1 MGGSA
6 VTQTLFTRTPRSAL
20 PEGVAPAW
28 DMLNRLTGEPT
39 FIEVFAQA
47 PQLLNL
53 VMNEFYVK
61 VFFGGEVPQ
70 RYKQLAR
77 LRLSLVH
84 GCRTCNKQNVPGAL
98 EAGFS
103 QDQIEA
109 LVADTASQPLF
120 SEADLAVIEYT
131 DQMVLTNM
139 HGEIS
144 PALFKTLRMHFSEAQ
159 ILELGVVMAII
170 GGMAKLSF
178 LLDVVE
184 KETWCPFTPETA
196 A

>member
-1 MGGSA
+1 M
-6 VTQTLFTRTPRSAL
+6 TQTLFTRTPRAAL
-20 PEGVAPAW
+20 PEGMVPAW
-28 DMLNRLTGEPT
+28 EMLNKLTGEPT

-47 PQLLNL
+47 PHLLNL

-98 EAGFS
+98 EAGFT
-103 QDQIEA
+103 QPQIDA
-109 LVADTASQPLF
+109 LVANTSSEPLF
-120 SEADLAVIEYT
+120 TAADLAVIEYT

-139 HGEIS
+139 HGELA
-144 PALFKTLRMHFSEAQ
+144 PELLQRLRRHFTEAQ

-184 KETWCPFTPETA
+184 KETWCPFTPQSAT
-196 A
+196 

>member
-1 MGGSA
+1 M
-6 VTQTLFTRTPRSAL
+6 TQTLFTRTPRSAL
-20 PEGVAPAW
+20 SEGVAPAW

-103 QDQIEA
+103 QDQIDA
-109 LVADTASQPLF
+109 LVANTASQPLF

-144 PALFKTLRMHFSEAQ
+144 PALFKTLRTHFSEAQ

>member
-1 MGGSA
+1 
-6 VTQTLFTRTPRSAL
+6 
-20 PEGVAPAW
+20 
-28 DMLNRLTGEPT
+28 MLNKLTGEPT

-84 GCRTCNKQNVPGAL
+84 GCRTCNKQNVPGAI

-103 QDQIEA
+103 AAQIDA
-109 LVADTASQPLF
+109 LVANQVSTPLF
-120 SEADLAVIEYT
+120 SDADLAVIEYT

-144 PALFKTLRMHFSEAQ
+144 PQLFKTLRAHFSEAQ

-184 KETWCPFTPETA
+184 KETWCPFTPETVD
-196 A
+196 

>member
-1 MGGSA
+1 
-6 VTQTLFTRTPRSAL
+6 
-20 PEGVAPAW
+20 
-28 DMLNRLTGEPT
+28 MLNRLTGEPT

-103 QDQIEA
+103 QDQIDA
-109 LVADTASQPLF
+109 LVANTASQPLF

-144 PALFKTLRMHFSEAQ
+144 PALFKTLRTHFSEAQ

>member
-1 MGGSA
+1 M
-6 VTQTLFTRTPRSAL
+6 TQTLFTRTPRSQL
-20 PEGVAPAW
+20 PAGIAPAW
-28 DMLNRLTGEPT
+28 DMLNKLTGEPT

-84 GCRTCNKQNVPGAL
+84 GCRTCNKQNVPGAI

-103 QDQIEA
+103 QAQIDA
-109 LVADTASQPLF
+109 LVANTPSQPLF
-120 SEADLAVIEYT
+120 SEADLAVVDYT

-144 PALFKTLRMHFSEAQ
+144 PALFKTLRAHFSEAQ

-184 KETWCPFTPETA
+184 KETWCPFTPENA
-196 A
+196 ATNS

>member
-1 MGGSA
+1 M
-6 VTQTLFTRTPRSAL
+6 TQTLFTRTPRAAL
-20 PEGVAPAW
+20 PEGMVPAW
-28 DMLNRLTGEPT
+28 DMLNKLTCEPT

-47 PQLLNL
+47 PHLLNL

-61 VFFGGEVPQ
+61 LFFGGEVPQ

-98 EAGFS
+98 EAGFT
-103 QDQIEA
+103 QPQI
-109 LVADTASQPLF
+109 DTLIANTPSEPLF
-120 SEADLAVIEYT
+120 TAADLAVIEYT

-139 HGEIS
+139 HGELA
-144 PALFKTLRMHFSEAQ
+144 PDLFQRLRRHFTEAQ

-184 KETWCPFTPETA
+184 KETWCPFTPQSA

>member
-1 MGGSA
+1 M
-6 VTQTLFTRTPRSAL
+6 TQTLFTRTPRSAL

>member
-1 MGGSA
+1 M
-6 VTQTLFTRTPRSAL
+6 TDTLFTRTPREAL
-20 PEGVAPAW
+20 DPGIAPAW
-28 DMLNRLTGEPT
+28 DMLNRLTGEPA

-47 PQLLNL
+47 PVALNL

-61 VFFGGEVPQ
+61 VFFGGDVPQ

-103 QDQIEA
+103 QAQIDA
-109 LVADTASQPLF
+109 LVSDNGKDDLF
-120 SEADLAVIEYT
+120 TEADRAVIDFT

-139 HGEIS
+139 HGEMS
-144 PALFKTLRMHFSEAQ
+144 ADLFTRLRRHFTEAQ
-159 ILELGVVMAII
+159 ILELGVVMGII

-184 KETWCPFTPETA
+184 REPYCPFTPA
-196 A
+196 GNA

>member
-1 MGGSA
+1 M
-6 VTQTLFTRTPRSAL
+6 TETLFTRTPREAL
-20 PEGVAPAW
+20 APNVAPAW

-47 PQLLNL
+47 PDVLNL

-61 VFFGGEVPQ
+61 IFFGGDVPQ

-84 GCRTCNKQNVPGAL
+84 GCLTCNKQNVPGAM

-103 QDQIEA
+103 QAQVDA
-109 LVADTASQPLF
+109 LVANRCSTDLF
-120 SEADLAVIEYT
+120 TEADLAVIDYT

-139 HGEIS
+139 HGELS
-144 PALFKTLRMHFSEAQ
+144 KDLFERLRKHFSEAQ

-184 KETWCPFTPETA
+184 KESYCPFTPVGTG
-196 A
+196 

>member
-1 MGGSA
+1 M
-6 VTQTLFTRTPRSAL
+6 TQTLFTRTPRSDL
-20 PEGVAPAW
+20 PASIAPAW
-28 DMLNRLTGEPT
+28 DMLNKLTGEPT

-84 GCRTCNKQNVPGAL
+84 GCRTCNKQNVPGAI

-103 QDQIEA
+103 AAQIDA
-109 LVADTASQPLF
+109 LVANQVSTPLF
-120 SEADLAVIEYT
+120 SDADLAVIEYT

-144 PALFKTLRMHFSEAQ
+144 PQLFKTLRAHFSEAQ

>member
-1 MGGSA
+1 M
-6 VTQTLFTRTPRSAL
+6 TETLFTRTPREAL
-20 PEGVAPAW
+20 APNVAPAW

-39 FIEVFAQA
+39 FIEVFAQT
-47 PQLLNL
+47 PDVLNL

-61 VFFGGEVPQ
+61 IFFGGDVPQ

-84 GCRTCNKQNVPGAL
+84 GCLTCNKQNVPGAM

-103 QDQIEA
+103 QAQVDA
-109 LVADTASQPLF
+109 LVANRCSTDLF
-120 SEADLAVIEYT
+120 TEADLAVIDYT

-139 HGEIS
+139 HGELS
-144 PALFKTLRMHFSEAQ
+144 KDLFERLRKHFSEAQ

-184 KETWCPFTPETA
+184 KESYCPFTPTGTG
-196 A
+196 

>member
-1 MGGSA
+1 M
-6 VTQTLFTRTPRSAL
+6 TETLFTRTPREAL
-20 PEGVAPAW
+20 APNVAPAW

-47 PQLLNL
+47 PDVLNL

-61 VFFGGEVPQ
+61 IFFGGDVPQ

-84 GCRTCNKQNVPGAL
+84 GCLTCNKQNVPGAM

-103 QDQIEA
+103 QAQVDA
-109 LVADTASQPLF
+109 LVANRCSTDLF
-120 SEADLAVIEYT
+120 TEADLAVIDYT

-139 HGEIS
+139 HGELS
-144 PALFKTLRMHFSEAQ
+144 KDLFERLRKHFSEAQ

-170 GGMAKLSF
+170 GGMAKLFF

-184 KETWCPFTPETA
+184 KESYCPFTPVGTG
-196 A
+196 

>member
-1 MGGSA
+1 M
-6 VTQTLFTRTPRSAL
+6 TQTLFTCTPRSEL
-20 PEGVAPAW
+20 PASIAPAW
-28 DMLNRLTGEPT
+28 DILKKLTDEPT

-47 PQLLNL
+47 PHLLNL

-98 EAGFS
+98 EAGFA
-103 QDQIEA
+103 QTQIDVLA
-109 LVADTASQPLF
+109 ANTPSPPLF

-144 PALFKTLRMHFSEAQ
+144 TELFQRLRRHFSEAQ

-178 LLDVVE
+178 LLEVVE
-184 KETWCPFTPETA
+184 KETWCPFTPRSA

>member
-1 MGGSA
+1 M
-6 VTQTLFTRTPRSAL
+6 VDTLFTRTPREKL
-20 PEGVAPAW
+20 PPQIAPAW
-28 DMLNRLTGEPT
+28 DMLNKLTGEPT

-47 PQLLNL
+47 PHLLEL

-61 VFFGGEVPQ
+61 VFFGGQVPQ

-109 LVADTASQPLF
+109 LVSNTPSQPVF
-120 SEADLAVIEYT
+120 SEADLAVIEYA

-144 PALFKTLRMHFSEAQ
+144 PQLFKTLRAHFSEAQ

>member
-1 MGGSA
+1 M
-6 VTQTLFTRTPRSAL
+6 TQTLFTRTPRAAL
-20 PEGVAPAW
+20 PEGIAPAW
-28 DMLNRLTGEPT
+28 DMLNKLTGEPT

-47 PQLLNL
+47 PHLLNL
-53 VMNEFYVK
+53 VMNEFYMK

-98 EAGFS
+98 EAGFT
-103 QDQIEA
+103 QPQIDA
-109 LVADTASQPLF
+109 LIANTPSEPLF
-120 SEADLAVIEYT
+120 TAADLAVIEYT

-139 HGEIS
+139 HGELA
-144 PALFKTLRMHFSEAQ
+144 PELFQRLRRHFTEAQ

-184 KETWCPFTPETA
+184 KETWCPFTPENA